1 MFTVLVGVL
10 FIAFFP
16 LSSANPVSI
25 LGIRYFTERES
36 QILQQRVLRDDP
48 TKGQPRQ
55 NVTWGEIKATVGPLN
70 WSRSPR
76 KQR

>member
-16 LSSANPVSI
+16 LSSANPVSL
-25 LGIRYFTERES
+25 LGLRYFNERES

-55 NVTWGEIKATVGPLN
+55 NVTWGEVKATV
-70 WSRSPR
+70 SSPEMV
-76 KQR
+76 

>member
-1 MFTVLVGVL
+1 M

-16 LSSANPVSI
+16 VSTAKPVSL

-48 TKGQPRQ
+48 TKFQPRK
-55 NVTWGEIKATVGPLN
+55 NVSWGEVKATVSLPPLFQFPCK
-70 WSRSPR
+70 S
-76 KQR
+76 